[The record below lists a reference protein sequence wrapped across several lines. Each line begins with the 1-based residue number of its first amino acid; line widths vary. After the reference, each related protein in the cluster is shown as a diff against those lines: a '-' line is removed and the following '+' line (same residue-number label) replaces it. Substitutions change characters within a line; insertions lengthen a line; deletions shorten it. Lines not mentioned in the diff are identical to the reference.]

1 MAVTSSVPL
10 VCASSVDTGEG
21 RLLAD
26 GSLALGSSSSSGAIA
41 SLLGAGVRFELLAGA
56 VNLSLSFGFLG
67 ELRSGSLVTAAGVG
81 VLEKKP
87 WRVRCLP
94 SDSDFLRVEGV
105 GVGVA
110 DVFLGIM
117 GNAVTSSNPLLGRP
131 GL

>member
-1 MAVTSSVPL
+1 MAEDL
-10 VCASSVDTGEG
+10 
-21 RLLAD
+21 
-26 GSLALGSSSSSGAIA
+26 LALGFSSCSGSTA

-56 VNLSLSFGFLG
+56 VSLSLSFGFLG
-67 ELRSGSLVTAAGVG
+67 ELRSGSLVTTAGVG

-110 DVFLGIM
+110 DAFVGM
-117 GNAVTSSNPLLGRP
+117 WGNTDISSDPIS
-131 GL
+131 GLPVL